1 MQKKSCVLVTGAAT
15 GIGRAITQMFA
26 DRGWFVAVADIDEA
40 GVQQVAQMLGAECAV
55 AFVLDVCD
63 VSAWSQVLSDF
74 YQTTG
79 RLDLLVN
86 NAGILAAGAFE
97 SIPLSKQHQIIDINV
112 KGVIN
117 GCHSALP
124 WLKKTPHSQVINLAS
139 ASAIYDQPSLAAYSA
154 SKFAV
159 RGLTEALNLEWEAF
173 GIRVV
178 DVIPLFVNTSMV
190 KDLDANAVQSMGI
203 KLSTEDVA
211 KVVWKAAH
219 APRWIPQVHWTVGLE
234 AQFFYSMVGLMPNWV
249 NRTATRWIARQH

>member
-40 GVQQVAQMLGAECAV
+40 GVQQVAQMLG
-55 AFVLDVCD
+55 
-63 VSAWSQVLSDF
+63 
-74 YQTTG
+74 
-79 RLDLLVN
+79 
-86 NAGILAAGAFE
+86 
-97 SIPLSKQHQIIDINV
+97 
-112 KGVIN
+112 
-117 GCHSALP
+117 
-124 WLKKTPHSQVINLAS
+124 
-139 ASAIYDQPSLAAYSA
+139 
-154 SKFAV
+154 
-159 RGLTEALNLEWEAF
+159 
-173 GIRVV
+173 
-178 DVIPLFVNTSMV
+178 
-190 KDLDANAVQSMGI
+190 ANAVQSMGI